1 MTGEEER
8 AARALFDYVLES
20 ADVLDQAMVVA
31 EAGAVASRGGG
42 EAAWVNEAWG
52 RWVTITD
59 AARALATGA
68 MGAGEAWPIE
78 RLYEELGGGCGG
90 IPGRPAAR
98 AAQEDGL
105 GSGEAGTPW
114 QM

>member
-8 AARALFDYVLES
+8 AARALFDYVLDS

-31 EAGAVASRGGG
+31 EAGAVANRGRG

-68 MGAGEAWPIE
+68 MGAGEAWPV
-78 RLYEELGGGCGG
+78 
-90 IPGRPAAR
+90 
-98 AAQEDGL
+98 
-105 GSGEAGTPW
+105 
-114 QM
+114 